1 MADLFDPK
9 DLISQAD
16 AAKLRGVSRSSIN
29 ELVTRGRLKTVE
41 IGGKPYLFRKEVE
54 GFEPDKG
61 GRPSKSLPDAQK
73 RATGQIRAS
82 NGTSTGATKATKKGG
97 KK

>member
-1 MADLFDPK
+1 MGDLFDPK

-16 AAKLRGVSRSSIN
+16 AAKLRGVSRASIN

-41 IGGKPYLFRKEVE
+41 IGGKPYLYRAEVE
-54 GFEPDKG
+54 AFEPDKG
-61 GRPSKSLPDAQK
+61 GRPPKSSPAPEK
-73 RATGQIRAS
+73 HATAAANAG
-82 NGTSTGATKATKKGG
+82 NEGSTGKKKGS